1 MVPKII
7 RRTPAK
13 ENDFEPDP
21 TLNLSNGAHLR
32 IKNAKVFPAKFHE
45 ETGDLWGATVS
56 LRLLVVDDRTE
67 DGDADDLE
75 FFDRFDLKF
84 DEDVAEEFGIGPEE
98 GAKNKDGKKLS
109 LDEFLKNANKRDFKE
124 EQREALLDEDNW
136 TIRGGTKLDNL
147 MCCLYGSSWDNF
159 DPDYLETR
167 EFIAK
172 VHPRTGKKSGSY
184 CAWDS
189 FISLGFPK
197 KKKKKSAIAEAQE
210 KVKQLEDEI
219 ERDLADAEDL
229 SASDQQEMYAALGD
243 SSANDA

>member
-1 MVPKII
+1 MVPKTI

-21 TLNLSNGAHLR
+21 TLNLPNGAHLR

-45 ETGDLWGATVS
+45 ETGDLWGSTVS

-67 DGDADDLE
+67 DGDADDLG

-84 DEDVAEEFGIGPEE
+84 DEEVAEEFKIGPEE

-109 LDEFLKNANKRDFKE
+109 LDEFLKNANKRDFDK
-124 EQREALLDEDNW
+124 EQRDALLDEDNW
-136 TIRGGTKLDNL
+136 TIRGGTKLDKL
-147 MCCLYGSSWDNF
+147 MCCLYGSSWENF
-159 DPDYLETR
+159 DPEDLETR

-172 VHPRTGKKSGSY
+172 VQPRTGKKSGSY

-189 FISLGFPK
+189 FISLDSPK
-197 KKKKKSAIAEAQE
+197 KKKKNSSIVAEAQE
-210 KVKQLEDEI
+210 KSKKAKEVQDKIDREVEVQLTEAE
-219 ERDLADAEDL
+219 EREMN
-229 SASDQQEMYAALGD
+229 ASIK
-243 SSANDA
+243 